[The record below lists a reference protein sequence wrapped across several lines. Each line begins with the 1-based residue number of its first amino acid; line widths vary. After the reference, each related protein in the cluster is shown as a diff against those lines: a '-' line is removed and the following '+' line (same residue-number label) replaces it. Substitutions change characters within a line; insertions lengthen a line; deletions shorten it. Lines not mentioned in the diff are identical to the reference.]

1 MAPPPSTRSGHRM
14 SGGALLRATTD
25 PGGLDLPRD
34 LDLTGDQ
41 TAALHWLESVWQREE
56 VRDALSVASPGL
68 CRRLEEI
75 LAGERTEPRRLRRA
89 VLSLASYALRW
100 QGRATPFGL
109 FAGIAPVR
117 IGTASRVEWGGK
129 HEVRLRADADW
140 VAEVITRLER
150 DPQVQGSLKV
160 VINNTGHLRG
170 DRWVVP
176 GRPAD
181 GTSAQMSPVEVTVR
195 HSGPVAAALEA
206 GTVPIRFEQ
215 LRDHLA
221 ATYPAATREQLGTLL
236 AGLLEQGVLVSS
248 LWAPMTEPDALA
260 HLCTE
265 LIGLPSVRGL
275 LDELG
280 EIRDQLAQ
288 PACTEGVPVP
298 AALLE
303 RMRAVSAIAPVPV
316 VVDTVLDCEV
326 QIPEHVVTEAEDA
339 VAVLHRLSAH
349 PYGYPQWRD
358 YHRKFRARYGVGAL
372 VPVFELVADSGLGL
386 PADYLGSA
394 TGRAAR
400 PVTGRDEKLLAL
412 VQRAMLDGSGEI
424 VLTPAVIED
433 LTGSTPEGPD
443 ALIPSP
449 RAEVSFEVH
458 ARSTATLDRGAF
470 RLVVTGAPRPGS
482 SMAGRFAHLLTT
494 EDRSAL
500 NATYGPGDPQAVA
513 AQLSFAPRRRRNDN
527 VTRTA
532 AVIEHAIPLA
542 EHREAHESVIEPA
555 DLAVTADA
563 RQFFLVQLSTGRRVE
578 PRVAHALEA
587 GVNTPVLARFLAEI
601 TTARCPVY
609 QALDF
614 GAAAHL
620 PYLPRVSYRRTV
632 LSPARWLLTAHD
644 LQDDSWEEAFE
655 TWRHAM
661 RVPDHVAVMR
671 HDQRLP
677 LNLTHPVH
685 RQLLRATLGG
695 TRHLELR
702 EAPSPTELAWIGRSH
717 ELLLP
722 LTQFTVPPARP
733 AGPTLVR
740 STAVHLPGKSTV
752 LHAQLFG
759 HPARH
764 NEVLTQHLPALLNTF
779 GSEGV
784 SVWWFRRHRELARPD
799 ADQHLALYLALPDP
813 GAYGQ
818 AAAHLAAW
826 ADRLRRSRLL
836 AGMSLAT
843 YEPQVGR
850 YGHGPALDAAHA
862 VFAADSATALAQIHS
877 TEKAGLSPQ
886 AMAAGSMTDLAAAF
900 APAAGQGLEWLVREI
915 PHESGPLDRSLR
927 DQALNLADLRRTL
940 STLPGGEAVSATW
953 QARTD
958 ALADYR
964 KHLTDRDPLTVL
976 RSLLHLHHVR
986 SVGVDPDQEKVT
998 NRLVRACAQ
1007 RHVALGRRAP

>member
-1 MAPPPSTRSGHRM
+1 M

-34 LDLTGDQ
+34 VDLTGDQ
-41 TAALHWLESVWQREE
+41 TTALHWLESVWQRAE

-68 CRRLEEI
+68 CRRLAEI
-75 LAGERTEPRRLRRA
+75 LADERTEPRQLQRA

-117 IGTASRVEWGGK
+117 IGTTSRVEWGGK

-140 VAEVITRLER
+140 TAEVITRLER
-150 DPQVQGSLKV
+150 DPQVQGGLKV

-181 GTSAQMSPVEVTVR
+181 GTSVQMSPVEVAVR

-206 GTVPIRFEQ
+206 ATTPIRFDD

-221 ATYPAATREQLGTLL
+221 AKYPAAIREQLSTLL

-265 LIGLPSVRGL
+265 LTGLPGVRAL

-288 PACTEGVPVP
+288 RATTAGVPVP

-303 RMRAVSAIAPVPV
+303 RMRAVSGAAPVPV
-316 VVDTVLDCEV
+316 VVDTVLDCDV

-339 VAVLHRLSAH
+339 VAVLYRLSAH

-372 VPVFELVADSGLGL
+372 VPVIELVADSGLGL

-400 PVTGRDEKLLAL
+400 PLTGRDEKLLAL

-433 LTGSTPEGPD
+433 LTGGTPEGSD

-449 RAEVSFEVH
+449 RAEVSFEIH
-458 ARSTATLDRGAF
+458 AQSTADLDRGAF

-482 SMAGRFAHLLTT
+482 SMAGRFAHLLTP
-494 EDRSAL
+494 EDRAAL
-500 NATYGPGDPQAVA
+500 DASYGPGDPQAVA

-532 AVIEHAIPLA
+532 AVTEHVIPLA
-542 EHREAHESVIEPA
+542 EHREAQESVIELA

-563 RQFFLVQLSTGRRVE
+563 RQFYLVQLSTGRRVE

-587 GVNTPVLARFLAEI
+587 GVHTPALARFLAEI

-614 GAAAHL
+614 GAAAHM
-620 PYLPRVSYRRTV
+620 PYLPRVRYRRTV

-644 LQDDSWEEAFE
+644 LQGDSWEQAFD

-661 RVPDHVAVMR
+661 RVPDHVTVMR

-677 LNLTHPVH
+677 LDLTHPVH
-685 RQLLRATLGG
+685 RQLLRTTLSG

-702 EAPSPTELAWIGRSH
+702 EAPSPTDLAWIGRSH

-722 LTQFTVPPARP
+722 LAQFTAPPARP
-733 AGPTLVR
+733 ARPAVPAAGPALVR
-740 STAVHLPGKSTV
+740 SAAAVHLPGQSTV
-752 LHAQLFG
+752 LHAQLLG

-764 NEVLTQHLPALLNTF
+764 NEVLTQHLPALLGVF
-779 GSEGV
+779 ESEKEGV
-784 SVWWFRRHRELARPD
+784 PVWWFRRHRELARPD

-862 VFAADSATALAQIHS
+862 VFAADSAAALAQIHIA
-877 TEKAGLSPQ
+877 EKAGLAPQ

-915 PHESGPLDRSLR
+915 PREGGPLDRSLG
-927 DQALNLADLRRTL
+927 DQALDFADLRRAL
-940 STLPGGEAVSATW
+940 WALPGGETVSAAW

-958 ALADYR
+958 ALANYC
-964 KHLTDRDPLTVL
+964 KHLSSDRDPLTVL

-986 SVGVDPDQEKVT
+986 AVGVDPDQEKIT

-1007 RHVALGRRAP
+1007 RHLALGRRAT